1 MPESLAPLALLRGE
15 HRPALLLRDEPAD
28 SDRVAVRELT
38 VGTGFFSDEEVAVAV
53 ELVEARLAQGL
64 ASGYRF
70 LFAERDGRLEG
81 YVCYGPIAL
90 TKSSFDLYWIAV
102 RPDLQRTGLG
112 RRLMEAVEGRSRD
125 LGATAM
131 YVETSS
137 RAQYEPTRVFY
148 RRLGYRAAA
157 ELPDFYAP
165 GDGQVIFTKQLRFD
179 S

>member
-1 MPESLAPLALLRGE
+1 MPESLAPLIVPRPPLR
-15 HRPALLLRDEPAD
+15 LREEPTARD
-28 SDRVAVRELT
+28 GAAVRALT
-38 VGTGFFSDEEVAVAV
+38 AATGFFSDEEVAVAV
-53 ELVEARLAQGL
+53 ELVDARLAQGL

-70 LFAERDGRLEG
+70 LFADGDDGLDG

-90 TKSSFDLYWIAV
+90 TRSSFDLYWIAV
-102 RPDLQRTGLG
+102 RPTLQRSGLG
-112 RRLMEAVEGRSRD
+112 RRLMEAAEARACA

-137 RAQYEPTRVFY
+137 RPQYEPTRTFY

-165 GDGQVIFTKQLRFD
+165 GDGQVIFAKALGRNP
-179 S
+179 